1 MGPDRDKT
9 ELQQHQLYPSFVF
22 RDQFWCCFVIRDSF
36 RDYFHHDW
44 HDWQSADRI
53 EFIVI
58 VMPGHASLVRPSAE
72 GDGNFQRTAV
82 GKGTEENIEILCG

>member
-9 ELQQHQLYPSFVF
+9 ELQQHQLHPSFVF
-22 RDQFWCCFVIRDSF
+22 LGSVLVLFSIVIRDS
-36 RDYFHHDW
+36 FHHDW

-58 VMPGHASLVRPSAE
+58 VMPGHASPVRPNAE
-72 GDGNFQRTAV
+72 GDGFFQRTAV
-82 GKGTEENIEILCG
+82 GKGREENIEILCG